1 MYNGSAQVL
10 GNENVQ
16 GERLP
21 FLKVFYLNCHY
32 LWLRSKSIKMI
43 IKNQLER
50 NFQKINAVC
59 HWKEDKANFISQI
72 QKKEPIVYR
81 VLLKVVQIF

>member
-10 GNENVQ
+10 VNENVQ
-16 GERLP
+16 SERLP

-50 NFQKINAVC
+50 N
-59 HWKEDKANFISQI
+59 
-72 QKKEPIVYR
+72 
-81 VLLKVVQIF
+81 